1 MTSGGES
8 QDSQRS
14 NFFFFFSHHECRGWG
29 GISPC
34 CSHLQGG
41 KRRHSMT
48 KRLSNKRKLNLFQYR
63 CKFPYL
69 NGIRSGKKDQ
79 ERMMVQ
85 VAARRLDES
94 RLDDA
99 RRSAVLATA
108 RRATQV
114 PPPIVERS
122 TAEKSSARIHSQQL
136 ASRSL
141 RSFFQSDD

>member
-1 MTSGGES
+1 MNVEGGEEYRPAVPS
-8 QDSQRS
+8 
-14 NFFFFFSHHECRGWG
+14 
-29 GISPC
+29 
-34 CSHLQGG
+34 LQGG

-122 TAEKSSARIHSQQL
+122 TAENSSARIQNHQL